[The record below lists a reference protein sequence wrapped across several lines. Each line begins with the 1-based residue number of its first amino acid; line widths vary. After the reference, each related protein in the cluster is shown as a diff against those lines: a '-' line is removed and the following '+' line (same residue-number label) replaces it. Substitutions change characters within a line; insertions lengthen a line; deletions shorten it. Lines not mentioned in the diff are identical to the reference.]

1 MEEKR
6 LECLM
11 MLQIHSDTPSTDGVI
26 DWFATTAA
34 LLNFLIW
41 VYACISV
48 HRAVASLEEAEGHQH
63 LAGGHGGGCEQMSP
77 LPLRGSGVRDLRI
90 FYIYF

>member
-11 MLQIHSDTPSTDGVI
+11 MLQIHWSYTPSIDAVI

-34 LLNFLIW
+34 RMLTFNINIYMYQCTLYSTKDSFLNIDILNT
-41 VYACISV
+41 
-48 HRAVASLEEAEGHQH
+48 
-63 LAGGHGGGCEQMSP
+63 
-77 LPLRGSGVRDLRI
+77 
-90 FYIYF
+90 